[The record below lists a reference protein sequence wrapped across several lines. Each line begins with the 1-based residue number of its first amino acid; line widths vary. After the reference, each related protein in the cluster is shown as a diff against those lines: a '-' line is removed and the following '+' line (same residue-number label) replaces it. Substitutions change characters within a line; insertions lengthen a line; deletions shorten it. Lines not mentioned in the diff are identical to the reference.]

1 MMANVVLINI
11 DRRGELAMTGPVISR
26 EKKTIQDMIE
36 LYCQGNHGKSE
47 SLCEECRSLLEYA
60 WQRLDR
66 CKFGEQKPNCSKCSI
81 HCYRPEMRERVVAVM
96 RYSGPRML
104 CRNPLAAIRH
114 LLRR

>member
-1 MMANVVLINI
+1 MANVVLINI
-11 DRRGELAMTGPVISR
+11 DRRGELAMTGPEISR

-47 SLCEECRSLLEYA
+47 SLCEECRSLMVYA